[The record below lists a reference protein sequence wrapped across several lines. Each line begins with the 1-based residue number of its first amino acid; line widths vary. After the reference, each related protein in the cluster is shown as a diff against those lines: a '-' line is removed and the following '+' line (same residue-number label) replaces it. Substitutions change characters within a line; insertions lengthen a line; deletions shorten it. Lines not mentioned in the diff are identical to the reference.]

1 MVANANGFTNNVW
14 ITGDIMARMVNL
26 DDATIPPGIAG
37 VYPTH
42 IGLANHDSATFARN
56 DTTAPYLLASAKQGR
71 PITPFTT
78 EFQTD
83 PGDPVYYWAKN
94 VVEWE
99 FVPYVGTTYIIQ
111 AASLSGYTSSVY
123 QDWAAFGAVK
133 YPTVVNPSDIVV
145 YLVGFFRVGYGPGT
159 TP

>member
-26 DDATIPPGIAG
+26 NSATIPPGIAG

-42 IGLANHDSATFARN
+42 ISLANHDSAAFDRN
-56 DTTAPYLLASAKQGR
+56 DTTAPALLASERQVR
-71 PITPFTT
+71 PATPFAT

-83 PGDPVYYWAKN
+83 SGDPEYYWAKN
-94 VVEWE
+94 LVEWE
-99 FVPYVGTTYIIQ
+99 FVPYVGTTYTIQ
-111 AASLSGYTSSVY
+111 AASLTGITSSEY
-123 QDWAAFGAVK
+123 QGWAAFGAVK
-133 YPTVVNPSDIVV
+133 YATIINPSDIVV
-145 YLVGFFRVGYGPGT
+145 FLVGFFRVGYGPGT